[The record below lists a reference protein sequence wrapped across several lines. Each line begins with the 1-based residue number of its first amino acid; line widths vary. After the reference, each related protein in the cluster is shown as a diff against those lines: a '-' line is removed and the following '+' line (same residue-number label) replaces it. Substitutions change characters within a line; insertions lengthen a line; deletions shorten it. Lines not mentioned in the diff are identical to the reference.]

1 MQQFNIAQLYLRFVI
16 GITLS
21 LHNIYKLQNIE
32 KIVESYPPNGVIS
45 NIALFYLIVTVQV
58 VCSIMLMI
66 GLYVRTSAAILTLG
80 TISILLI
87 LFPHISTCEI
97 EAYTLYIFLFIYLL
111 ITGGGNYAIG
121 KVLR

>member
-32 KIVESYPPNGVIS
+32 EIVESYPTNGVIS

-97 EAYTLYIFLFIYLL
+97 EVYTLYIFLFIYLL